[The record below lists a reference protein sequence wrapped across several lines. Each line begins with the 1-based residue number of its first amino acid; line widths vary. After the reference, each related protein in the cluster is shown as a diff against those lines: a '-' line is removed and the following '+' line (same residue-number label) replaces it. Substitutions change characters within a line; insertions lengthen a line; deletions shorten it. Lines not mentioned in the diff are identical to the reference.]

1 MADKNRNGIDDSK
14 EKPKKKF
21 APGQQVAH
29 PMFPWL
35 RGKNGPTLARA
46 EERRTNPVSLA
57 EFFTQPATQALN
69 FFGDLFTGFGRNKWE
84 SYGTGVGDQLFGVQ
98 KGYYSDVNRNP
109 GINASILD
117 NIFPT
122 NRSPVSAGKQSRS
135 PERDRV
141 NRIFRNNSNQP
152 PVDPGAQRRDFAS
165 TLAEAIQ
172 LLQGLGG
179 GGSISYDPQRN
190 ALRQNAAEADA
201 HLAAMFGGLADSIAA
216 DAAGIGSAYD
226 EAIQRQGDITK
237 QIGESIQ
244 QGYQSGTDM
253 LTQQAQ
259 ALGIQE
265 AIANQIESGQTA
277 AGDLQQ
283 NLAANA
289 AAGQTAQT
297 LLNTNRASALD
308 YNTAVKQ
315 SVQQEGAAQRAARQA
330 ALQKFLA
337 DIDIA
342 EQQAN
347 ASAQGD
353 LGGSVLSL
361 AQWLYGQNADEA
373 RHQDDIAMRAQEI
386 ANDYELGML
395 RYGPKQQGMNFDE
408 ATMFLANLIGQGQG
422 VAGLQAWAKD
432 NPDNLGY
439 ALNFLS
445 KFS

>member
-14 EKPKKKF
+14 ESPKKPFK
-21 APGQQVAH
+21 PGQAITRNGSVMRRAH
-29 PMFPWL
+29 E
-35 RGKNGPTLARA
+35 RKSGPAVEILA
-46 EERRTNPVSLA
+46 TPV
-57 EFFTQPATQALN
+57 TQGLN
-69 FFGDLFTGFGRNKWE
+69 FLGDLLTGFQRNKWD
-84 SYGTGVGDQLFGVQ
+84 SYGTGLGDQAFGVAE
-98 KGYYSDVNRNP
+98 GYYRNANKQP
-109 GINASILD
+109 GFNDTVLA
-117 NIFPT
+117 NMFPT
-122 NRSPVSAGKQSRS
+122 NSSPVQKATSRS
-135 PERDRV
+135 PERDRIH
-141 NRIFRNNSNQP
+141 RIFRNDSDQSGSEVEGP
-152 PVDPGAQRRDFAS
+152 TRQTFAS

-201 HLAAMFGGLADSIAA
+201 QLAAMYGGLANSIAA
-216 DAAGIGSAYD
+216 DAAGIGTAYD
-226 EAIQRQGDITK
+226 EAIKRQGDITN
-237 QIGESIQ
+237 QAGQSIQ

-315 SVQQEGAAQRAARQA
+315 AAQQEGAAQRAARQA
-330 ALQKFLA
+330 ALQRLLA

-342 EQQAN
+342 EQEAN

-353 LGGSVLSL
+353 LGGSALSL
-361 AQWLYGQNADEA
+361 AQWLYGQGTDEA
-373 RHQDDIAMRAQEI
+373 RHQDEIAMQAQKI
-386 ANDYELGML
+386 ANDYDLGLL
-395 RYGPKQQGMNFDE
+395 RWGQPQQGMTFDE

>member
-14 EKPKKKF
+14 ESPKKPFK
-21 APGQQVAH
+21 PGQAII
-29 PMFPWL
+29 
-35 RGKNGPTLARA
+35 RNGSVMRRAR
-46 EERRTNPVSLA
+46 ERTTEPVSLA
-57 EFFTQPATQALN
+57 EFFNQPVTQGLN
-69 FFGDLFTGFGRNKWE
+69 FLGDLLTGFQRNKWD
-84 SYGTGVGDQLFGVQ
+84 SYGTGLGDQLLGVQ
-98 KGYYSDVNRNP
+98 KGYYRDVNKRP
-109 GINASILD
+109 GFNDTVLA
-117 NIFPT
+117 NMFPT
-122 NRSPVSAGKQSRS
+122 NSSPVRKATSRS
-135 PERDRV
+135 PERDRI
-141 NRIFRNNSNQP
+141 NRIFRDDSGQP

-201 HLAAMFGGLADSIAA
+201 HLAAMYGGLANSIAA
-216 DAAGIGSAYD
+216 DAAGIGTAYD
-226 EAIQRQGDITK
+226 EAIKRQGDITN
-237 QIGESIQ
+237 QTGQSIQ

-265 AIANQIESGQTA
+265 AIANQIKSGQTA

-315 SVQQEGAAQRAARQA
+315 AAQQEGAAQRAARQA
-330 ALQKFLA
+330 ALQRLLA

-347 ASAQGD
+347 VSAQGD
-353 LGGSVLSL
+353 LGGSALSL
-361 AQWLYGQNADEA
+361 AQWLYGQGTDEA
-373 RHQDDIAMRAQEI
+373 RHQDEIAMQAQKI
-386 ANDYELGML
+386 ANDYDLGLL
-395 RYGPKQQGMNFDE
+395 RWGQPQQGMNFDE

-422 VAGLQAWAKD
+422 AAGLQTWAKE

-439 ALNFLS
+439 VLNFLA